1 MGKSYDFSGWAT
13 RNDLKCSDG
22 RIIRRDAFKHNDGT
36 TVPLVWNHD
45 HVDPFR
51 IVGHALLENR
61 DEGVY
66 AYCSFNDTELGR
78 QSKIYVE
85 HGDITQLSIYANQLK
100 QEGPNVMHGCIRE
113 VSLVMAGANPGAY
126 IEEVMMHGEE
136 SSDMV
141 RIFTGLDVE
150 LYHSDE
156 EEIEEPEVISEEEEK
171 PEKGDE
177 KVSEENKIIEHAEEA
192 KEETVADVFNTLNEK
207 QKTVVY
213 AMIGQALEEA
223 GVGVEEDEDVKH
235 SYDEDDEIE
244 HAEEETVADVFN
256 TLNEKQ
262 KTVVYAMIGQA
273 LEEAGVDIED
283 EEESEGGKQTMK
295 HNAFDVEGRYEET
308 EVLSHSEMMAVM
320 DEARK
325 CGSFKTA
332 ALEHGITDIE
342 EMFPDNKALNAE
354 PGFVKRDTTWVDE
367 VLNGVHHTPF
377 ARIKS
382 IFADLRAEEARA
394 RGYVKGKMKIEEVIK
409 MLKRITNPTTIYKK
423 QAIDRDDVLD
433 ITDFNLIAW
442 LWKEIKIM
450 WNEELARAILIG
462 DGRDPVTDADNKINE
477 ECIRPIWTDEELY
490 TVRVAVEVSE
500 SMTAEDKAKAFI
512 KACVK
517 SRKDYKGTGS
527 PAMYMGE
534 DMLTDCLLIEDK
546 NGRVIYDTVEKLA
559 AALRVKR
566 IVPVPVMENLT
577 RTKDDV
583 TYTLGGIYVN
593 LIDYN
598 IGTDKGGEMTK
609 FEDFDI
615 DYNKHKYLLEGRCSG
630 ALVKPFAAVAI
641 EFVPESSQG

>member
-22 RIIRRDAFKHNDGT
+22 RIIRKDAFKHNDGT

-45 HVDPFR
+45 HVDPYR

-61 DEGVY
+61 AEGVY
-66 AYCSFNDTELGR
+66 AYCSFNDTDLGR

-113 VSLVMAGANPGAY
+113 VSLVMAGANPGAF

-141 RIFTGLDVE
+141 RIFTGIDIDLC
-150 LYHSDE
+150 HSDE
-156 EEIEEPEVISEEEEK
+156 EPEVEEH
-171 PEKGDE
+171 
-177 KVSEENKIIEHAEEA
+177 VSEENVEKTEVVSEEETTIEDVKGEETMSEENRTLEHAEKA
-192 KEETVADVFNTLNEK
+192 EETKKTENSDKTIKDVLDTLTEEQMK
-207 QKTVVY
+207 AVH
-213 AMIGQALEEA
+213 ALAGMIVEDL
-223 GVGVEEDEDVKH
+223 VGEEEDD
-235 SYDEDDEIE
+235 
-244 HAEEETVADVFN
+244 
-256 TLNEKQ
+256 
-262 KTVVYAMIGQA
+262 
-273 LEEAGVDIED
+273 
-283 EEESEGGKQTMK
+283 EESEGGKQTMK
-295 HNAFDVEGRYEET
+295 HNAFDREERFEEV
-308 EVLSHSEMMAVM
+308 EVLSHSEMKAVV
-320 DEARK
+320 DDARK
-325 CGSFKTA
+325 CGSFKNA

-342 EMFPDNKALNAE
+342 EMFPDHKTLNAE
-354 PGFVKRDTTWVDE
+354 PGFVKRETTWVDE
-367 VLNGVHHTPF
+367 VLAGVHHTPF

-382 IFADLRAEEARA
+382 IFADLRADEARA
-394 RGYVKGKMKIEEVIK
+394 RGYVKGKKKMEEVIK

-423 QAIDRDDVLD
+423 QAIDRDDILD

-450 WNEELARAILIG
+450 WNEELARAILVG
-462 DGRDPVTDADNKINE
+462 DGRDPVADADNKINE
-477 ECIRPIWTDEELY
+477 ECIRPIWTDDDLY
-490 TVRVAVEVSE
+490 TVRVQVEVSD

-534 DMLTDCLLIEDK
+534 DMITDCLLIEDK
-546 NGRVIYDTVEKLA
+546 NGRIIYDTIEKLA
-559 AALRVKR
+559 AALRVKK

-577 RTKDDV
+577 REKDDV

-630 ALVKPFAAVAI
+630 ALVKPFSAVAI
-641 EFVPESSQG
+641 EFIPESSQG

>member
-13 RNDLKCSDG
+13 RNNVKCSDG
-22 RIIRRDAFKHNDGT
+22 RIIRKDAFKHNDGA

-45 HVDPFR
+45 HVDPYR

-66 AYCSFNDTELGR
+66 AYCSFNDTDLGR

-113 VSLVMAGANPGAY
+113 VSLVMAGANPEAY

-136 SSDMV
+136 SGDLV
-141 RIFTGLDVE
+141 KIYTGLNIE
-150 LYHSDE
+150 LYHADE
-156 EEIEEPEVISEEEEK
+156 EESEEITEETEVISEEETEV
-171 PEKGDE
+171 PEEEIEEVEKGDTTMAE
-177 KVSEENKIIEHAEEA
+177 ETKVLEHAEKAET
-192 KEETVADVFNTLNEK
+192 KKTENSDKTLKDVLDTLSEEQMQA
-207 QKTVVY
+207 VY
-213 AMIGQALEEA
+213 ALAGMIVEDMA
-223 GVGVEEDEDVKH
+223 G
-235 SYDEDDEIE
+235 EDDE
-244 HAEEETVADVFN
+244 D
-256 TLNEKQ
+256 
-262 KTVVYAMIGQA
+262 
-273 LEEAGVDIED
+273 
-283 EEESEGGKQTMK
+283 EESEGGKQTMK
-295 HNAFDVEGRYEET
+295 HNAFDVEGKYEET

-320 DEARK
+320 DEAKK
-325 CGSFKTA
+325 CGSWKSA

-342 EMFPDNKALNAE
+342 EMFPDHKTLNAE

-394 RGYVKGKMKIEEVIK
+394 RGYVKGKLKIEEVIK

-433 ITDFNLIAW
+433 INDFNLINW

-450 WNEELARAILIG
+450 WNEELARAILVG
-462 DGRDPVTDADNKINE
+462 DGRDPVSDADSKINE

-566 IVPVPVMENLT
+566 IVPVPVMEGLT
-577 RTKDDV
+577 RKKDDD

-630 ALVKPFAAVAI
+630 ALVKPFSAVAI
-641 EFVPESSQG
+641 EFIPESSQG

>member
-1 MGKSYDFSGWAT
+1 MAKSYDFSGWAT

-150 LYHSDE
+150 LYHADEESEEIVEETVVTSDE
-156 EEIEEPEVISEEEEK
+156 ESEEIAEENKATSEEESEEIDEDK
-171 PEKGDE
+171 AEDDEKGDNDMA
-177 KVSEENKIIEHAEEA
+177 EEIKEVLEHAEAE
-192 KEETVADVFNTLNEK
+192 KEETVADVFNTLTDK

-213 AMIGQALEEA
+213 ALIGQALEEA
-223 GVGVEEDEDVKH
+223 GAKAEEDKD
-235 SYDEDDEIE
+235 
-244 HAEEETVADVFN
+244 
-256 TLNEKQ
+256 
-262 KTVVYAMIGQA
+262 
-273 LEEAGVDIED
+273 
-283 EEESEGGKQTMK
+283 EESEGGKQTMK
-295 HNAFDVEGRYEET
+295 HNAFDVEERYEET
-308 EVLSHSEMMAVM
+308 EVLSHSEMKAVM
-320 DEARK
+320 DEARD
-325 CGSFKTA
+325 CGSFKKA
-332 ALEHGITDIE
+332 ALAHGITDIQ
-342 EMFPDNKALNAE
+342 EMFPDHKALNAE
-354 PGFVKRDTTWVDE
+354 PGFVKRDDSWVDE
-367 VLNGVHHTPF
+367 VLKGVHHTPF

-382 IFADLRAEEARA
+382 IFADLRADEARA
-394 RGYVKGKMKIEEVIK
+394 RGYVKGKMKLEEVIK
-409 MLKRITNPTTIYKK
+409 MLKRVTNPTTIYKK
-423 QAIDRDDVLD
+423 QKIDRDDMID
-433 ITDFNLIAW
+433 INDLNLVSW
-442 LWKEIKIM
+442 LWKEIRMM
-450 WNEELARAILIG
+450 WNEELARAILVG
-462 DGRDPVTDADNKINE
+462 DGRDALTDADNKINE

-490 TVRVAVEVSE
+490 TTRVAVEVTQA
-500 SMTAEDKAKAFI
+500 MTEADKAKAFV

-517 SRKDYKGTGS
+517 SRKNYKGSGS
-527 PAMYMGE
+527 PTMYMGE
-534 DMLTDCLLIEDK
+534 DMLTECLLIEDK
-546 NGRVIYDTVEKLA
+546 NERVIYDTVEKLA

-593 LIDYN
+593 LVDYN
-598 IGTDKGGEMTK
+598 IGTDKGGELTM
-609 FEDFDI
+609 FDDFDI
-615 DYNKHKYLLEGRCSG
+615 DYNQQKYLLEGRCSG

>member
-13 RNDLKCSDG
+13 RNNVKCSDG
-22 RIIRRDAFKHNDGT
+22 RIIRKDAFKHNDGI

-45 HVDPFR
+45 HVDPYR
-51 IVGHALLENR
+51 ICGHALLENR
-61 DEGVY
+61 EEGVY
-66 AYCSFNDTELGR
+66 VYGSFNDTDLGR
-78 QSKIYVE
+78 HAKICVE

-100 QEGPNVMHGCIRE
+100 QDGPNVMHGCIRE
-113 VSLVMAGANPGAY
+113 VSLVMAGANPEAF
-126 IEEVMMHGEE
+126 IEEVITHGET
-136 SSDMV
+136 SGDAV
-141 RIFTGLDVE
+141 RIWTGIDFE
-150 LYHSDE
+150 LHHSDE
-156 EEIEEPEVISEEEEK
+156 EGEEVVEETEVVSEEETEI
-171 PEKGDE
+171 PEEEVEEVEKGDTTMAE
-177 KVSEENKIIEHAEEA
+177 ETKVLEHAEKAET
-192 KEETVADVFNTLNEK
+192 KKTENSDKTLKDVLDTLSEEQMQA
-207 QKTVVY
+207 VY
-213 AMIGQALEEA
+213 ALAGMIVEDMA
-223 GVGVEEDEDVKH
+223 G
-235 SYDEDDEIE
+235 EDDE
-244 HAEEETVADVFN
+244 D
-256 TLNEKQ
+256 
-262 KTVVYAMIGQA
+262 
-273 LEEAGVDIED
+273 
-283 EEESEGGKQTMK
+283 EESEGGKQTMK
-295 HNAFDVEGRYEET
+295 HNAFDVEGKYEET

-320 DEARK
+320 DEAKK
-325 CGSFKTA
+325 CGSWKSA

-342 EMFPDNKALNAE
+342 EMFPDHKTLNAE

-394 RGYVKGKMKIEEVIK
+394 RGYVKGKLKIEEVIK

-433 ITDFNLIAW
+433 INDFNLINW

-450 WNEELARAILIG
+450 WNEELARAILVG
-462 DGRDPVTDADNKINE
+462 DGRDPVSDADNKINE

-577 RTKDDV
+577 RTKADV

-593 LIDYN
+593 LLDYN

-630 ALVKPFAAVAI
+630 ALVKPFSAVAI
-641 EFVPESSQG
+641 EFVPESSKG

>member
-13 RNDLKCSDG
+13 RNNVKCSDG
-22 RIIRRDAFKHNDGT
+22 RIIRKDAFKHNDGI

-45 HVDPFR
+45 HVDPYR
-51 IVGHALLENR
+51 ICGHALLENR
-61 DEGVY
+61 EEGVY
-66 AYCSFNDTELGR
+66 VYGSFNDTDLGR
-78 QSKIYVE
+78 HAKICVE

-100 QEGPNVMHGCIRE
+100 QDGPNVMHGCIRE
-113 VSLVMAGANPGAY
+113 VSLVMAGANPEAF
-126 IEEVMMHGEE
+126 IEEVITHGET
-136 SSDMV
+136 SGDAV
-141 RIFTGLDVE
+141 RIWTGIDFE
-150 LYHSDE
+150 LHHSDE
-156 EEIEEPEVISEEEEK
+156 EGEEVVEETEVVSEEETEI
-171 PEKGDE
+171 PEEEVEEVEKGDTTMAE
-177 KVSEENKIIEHAEEA
+177 ETKVLEHAEKAET
-192 KEETVADVFNTLNEK
+192 KKTENSDKTLKDVLDTLSEEQMQA
-207 QKTVVY
+207 VY
-213 AMIGQALEEA
+213 ALAGMIVEDMA
-223 GVGVEEDEDVKH
+223 G
-235 SYDEDDEIE
+235 EDDE
-244 HAEEETVADVFN
+244 D
-256 TLNEKQ
+256 
-262 KTVVYAMIGQA
+262 
-273 LEEAGVDIED
+273 
-283 EEESEGGKQTMK
+283 EESEGGKQTMK
-295 HNAFDVEGRYEET
+295 HNAFDVEGKYEET

-320 DEARK
+320 DEAKK
-325 CGSFKTA
+325 CGSWKSA

-342 EMFPDNKALNAE
+342 EMFPDHKTLNAE

-394 RGYVKGKMKIEEVIK
+394 RGYVKGKLKIEEVIK

-433 ITDFNLIAW
+433 INDFNLINW

-450 WNEELARAILIG
+450 WNEELARAILVG
-462 DGRDPVTDADNKINE
+462 DGRDPVSDADNKINE

-566 IVPVPVMENLT
+566 IVPVPVMEGLT
-577 RTKDDV
+577 RKKDDV

-630 ALVKPFAAVAI
+630 ALVKPFSAVAI
-641 EFVPESSQG
+641 EFIPESSQG

>member
-13 RNDLKCSDG
+13 RNNVKCSDG
-22 RIIRRDAFKHNDGT
+22 RIIRKDAFKHNDGI

-45 HVDPFR
+45 HVDPYR
-51 IVGHALLENR
+51 ICGHALLENR
-61 DEGVY
+61 EEGVY
-66 AYCSFNDTELGR
+66 VYGSFNDTDLGR
-78 QSKIYVE
+78 HAKICVE

-100 QEGPNVMHGCIRE
+100 QDGPNVMHGCIRE
-113 VSLVMAGANPGAY
+113 VSLVMAGANPEAF
-126 IEEVMMHGEE
+126 IEEVITHGET
-136 SSDMV
+136 SGDAV
-141 RIFTGLDVE
+141 RIWTGIDFE
-150 LYHSDE
+150 LHHSDE
-156 EEIEEPEVISEEEEK
+156 EGEEVVEETEVVSEEETEI
-171 PEKGDE
+171 PEEEVEEVEKGDTTMAE
-177 KVSEENKIIEHAEEA
+177 ETKVLEHAEKAET
-192 KEETVADVFNTLNEK
+192 KKTENSDKTLKDVLDTLSEEQMQA
-207 QKTVVY
+207 VY
-213 AMIGQALEEA
+213 ALAGMIVEDMA
-223 GVGVEEDEDVKH
+223 G
-235 SYDEDDEIE
+235 EDDE
-244 HAEEETVADVFN
+244 D
-256 TLNEKQ
+256 
-262 KTVVYAMIGQA
+262 
-273 LEEAGVDIED
+273 
-283 EEESEGGKQTMK
+283 EESEGGKQTMK
-295 HNAFDVEGRYEET
+295 HNAFDVEGKYEET

-320 DEARK
+320 DEAKK
-325 CGSFKTA
+325 CGSWKSA

-342 EMFPDNKALNAE
+342 EMFPDHKTLNAE

-394 RGYVKGKMKIEEVIK
+394 RGYVKGKLKIEEVIK

-433 ITDFNLIAW
+433 INDFNLINW

-450 WNEELARAILIG
+450 WNEELARAILVG
-462 DGRDPVTDADNKINE
+462 DGRDPVSDADNKINE

-566 IVPVPVMENLT
+566 IVPVPVMEGLT
-577 RTKDDV
+577 RKKGDV

-630 ALVKPFAAVAI
+630 ALVKPFSAVAI
-641 EFVPESSQG
+641 EFIPESSQG

>member
-13 RNDLKCSDG
+13 RNNVKCSDG
-22 RIIRRDAFKHNDGT
+22 RIIRKDAFKHNDGI

-45 HVDPFR
+45 HVDPYR
-51 IVGHALLENR
+51 ICGHALLENR
-61 DEGVY
+61 EEGVY
-66 AYCSFNDTELGR
+66 VYGSFNDTDLGR
-78 QSKIYVE
+78 HAKICVE

-100 QEGPNVMHGCIRE
+100 QDGPNVMHGCIRE
-113 VSLVMAGANPGAY
+113 VSLVMAGANPEAF
-126 IEEVMMHGEE
+126 IEEVITHGET
-136 SSDMV
+136 SGDAV
-141 RIFTGLDVE
+141 RIWTGIDFE
-150 LYHSDE
+150 LHHSDE
-156 EEIEEPEVISEEEEK
+156 EGEEVVEETEVVSEEETEI
-171 PEKGDE
+171 PEEEVEEVEKGDTTMAE
-177 KVSEENKIIEHAEEA
+177 ETKVLEHAEKAET
-192 KEETVADVFNTLNEK
+192 KKTENSDKTLKDVLDTLSEEQMQA
-207 QKTVVY
+207 VY
-213 AMIGQALEEA
+213 ALAGMIVEDMA
-223 GVGVEEDEDVKH
+223 G
-235 SYDEDDEIE
+235 EDDE
-244 HAEEETVADVFN
+244 D
-256 TLNEKQ
+256 
-262 KTVVYAMIGQA
+262 
-273 LEEAGVDIED
+273 
-283 EEESEGGKQTMK
+283 EESEGGKQTMK
-295 HNAFDVEGRYEET
+295 HNAFDVEGKYEET

-320 DEARK
+320 DEAKK
-325 CGSFKTA
+325 CGSWKSA

-342 EMFPDNKALNAE
+342 EMFPDHKTLNAE

-394 RGYVKGKMKIEEVIK
+394 RGYVKGKLKIEEVIK

-433 ITDFNLIAW
+433 INDFNLINW

-450 WNEELARAILIG
+450 WNEELARAILVG
-462 DGRDPVTDADNKINE
+462 DGRDPVSDADNKINE

-566 IVPVPVMENLT
+566 IVPVPVMEGLT
-577 RTKDDV
+577 RKKDDV
-583 TYTLGGIYVN
+583 AYTLGGIYVN

-630 ALVKPFAAVAI
+630 ALVKPFSAVAI
-641 EFVPESSQG
+641 EFIPESSQG

>member
-22 RIIRRDAFKHNDGT
+22 RIIRRDAFKHNDGS

-45 HVDPFR
+45 HVDPYR
-51 IVGHALLENR
+51 ICGHALLENR
-61 DEGVY
+61 EEGVY
-66 AYCSFNDTELGR
+66 VYGSFNDTDLGR
-78 QSKIYVE
+78 HAKICVE

-113 VSLVMAGANPGAY
+113 VSLVMAGANPGAF
-126 IEEVMMHGEE
+126 IEEVVMHGEE
-136 SSDMV
+136 SVDTV
-141 RIFTGLDVE
+141 KIFTGIDLE
-150 LYHSDE
+150 LNHADDE
-156 EEIEEPEVISEEEEK
+156 SEVIEEVDEVISIEEPEIPEEEVKEEN
-171 PEKGDE
+171 EKGDE
-177 KVSEENKIIEHAEEA
+177 TVSEENKVIEHANKAE
-192 KEETVADVFNTLNEK
+192 EETKKTENSDKTIADVIDSMTEE
-207 QKTVVY
+207 QKTVMY
-213 AMIGQALEEA
+213 AMIGNALEEA
-223 GVGVEEDEDVKH
+223 GVVVDEEDE
-235 SYDEDDEIE
+235 
-244 HAEEETVADVFN
+244 ET
-256 TLNEKQ
+256 
-262 KTVVYAMIGQA
+262 
-273 LEEAGVDIED
+273 
-283 EEESEGGKQTMK
+283 EGGKQTMK

-308 EVLSHSEMMAVM
+308 EVLSHSEMKAVM
-320 DEARK
+320 TEARD
-325 CGSFKTA
+325 CGSFKKA
-332 ALEHGITDIE
+332 ALQHGITAIE
-342 EMFPDNKALNAE
+342 EMFPDHKTLNAE

-394 RGYVKGKMKIEEVIK
+394 RGYVKGKLKIEEVIK

-423 QAIDRDDVLD
+423 QAIDRDDILD
-433 ITDFNLIAW
+433 ITDFNLIGW

-450 WNEELARAILIG
+450 WNEELARAILVG
-462 DGRDPVTDADNKINE
+462 DGRDAVNDADNKINE

-517 SRKDYKGTGS
+517 SRKSYKGTGS

-566 IVPVPVMENLT
+566 IVPVPVMEGLT
-577 RTKDDV
+577 RTKNDV

-630 ALVKPFAAVAI
+630 ALVKPFSAVAI